1 MRRASL
7 HRVATSAILS
17 VCVDPTIRGESRLH
31 ANGVRVD
38 GTRGGDSLKLQ
49 PDSRSRPAATE
60 FGIPPSGGRTAA
72 AAGESAPAG
81 SEFDEVGCVNVAET
95 LEPMLAALVRLAG
108 AAAATVRVVSRD
120 GARFEPVGAV
130 GLPAGLGP
138 RGIGAV
144 EFWCGACAEAR
155 QPESE
160 CVKRHLCGCEQRFP
174 VDRLGSVCKH
184 IVAVPLQHKARPV
197 GMLNLLFERPADLPP
212 ALTPLFAAIGDLLG
226 VTLENDRLA
235 RENLRVSLMNER
247 QMMANEVH
255 DSLAQGLTYMR
266 MRMSLMRDA
275 IRQGDELRAFKYWSD
290 VDESLGNAH
299 RRLRELITY
308 FRSRMDP
315 NGLLHA
321 LRETTDS
328 FHDRTG
334 IRLEF
339 ANRAPDLC
347 LAAERE
353 VEAFHIVQEA
363 LANVCRHA
371 HAHTARLIVERRDG
385 GYEIVVEDDGVGI
398 KAYAATGEQDDS
410 GHYGIA
416 IMRER
421 ARRLGGE
428 LVVEG
433 ASGGGTRVRLNFP
446 AALPRS
452 EHNV

>member
-1 MRRASL
+1 
-7 HRVATSAILS
+7 
-17 VCVDPTIRGESRLH
+17 
-31 ANGVRVD
+31 
-38 GTRGGDSLKLQ
+38 
-49 PDSRSRPAATE
+49 
-60 FGIPPSGGRTAA
+60 
-72 AAGESAPAG
+72 
-81 SEFDEVGCVNVAET
+81 
-95 LEPMLAALVRLAG
+95 
-108 AAAATVRVVSRD
+108 
-120 GARFEPVGAV
+120 
-130 GLPAGLGP
+130 
-138 RGIGAV
+138 
-144 EFWCGACAEAR
+144 
-155 QPESE
+155 
-160 CVKRHLCGCEQRFP
+160 
-174 VDRLGSVCKH
+174 
-184 IVAVPLQHKARPV
+184 
-197 GMLNLLFERPADLPP
+197 
-212 ALTPLFAAIGDLLG
+212 
-226 VTLENDRLA
+226 
-235 RENLRVSLMNER
+235 
-247 QMMANEVH
+247 MMANEVH

-315 NGLLHA
+315 HGLLHA

-334 IRLEF
+334 IHLEF

-353 VEAFHIVQEA
+353 VEVFHIVQEA

-371 HAHTARLIVERRDG
+371 HAQTARLVVERRDG
-385 GYEIVVEDDGVGI
+385 GYEIVVEDDGVGVG
-398 KAYAATGEQDDS
+398 ANSATDEQGDS

-452 EHNV
+452 EINV

>member
-1 MRRASL
+1 VGDGRQPGY
-7 HRVATSAILS
+7 
-17 VCVDPTIRGESRLH
+17 DP
-31 ANGVRVD
+31 
-38 GTRGGDSLKLQ
+38 GD
-49 PDSRSRPAATE
+49 
-60 FGIPPSGGRTAA
+60 
-72 AAGESAPAG
+72 AGCG
-81 SEFDEVGCVNVAET
+81 NVAET
-95 LEPMLAALVRLAG
+95 LEPMLSALVRLAG
-108 AAAATVRVVSRD
+108 ATAATIRVVSPD
-120 GARFEPVGAV
+120 GARFEPVSAV
-130 GLPAGLGP
+130 GLPVGLGP
-138 RGIGAV
+138 RGVGAV
-144 EFWCGACAEAR
+144 EYWCGACSEAR
-155 QPESE
+155 EPESE
-160 CVKRHLCGCEQRFP
+160 CVKRHLCGSEQRFP
-174 VDRLGSVCKH
+174 LDRLGSVCKH
-184 IVAVPLQHKARPV
+184 IVAVPLHYKARPV
-197 GMLNLLFERPADLPP
+197 GMLNLLFDRNADLPP

-235 RENLRVSLMNER
+235 RENLRVSLVNER

-315 NGLLHA
+315 HGLLHA
-321 LRETTDS
+321 LRETSAT

-334 IRLEF
+334 VRLEF
-339 ANRAPDLC
+339 ANRAPELC

-353 VEAFHIVQEA
+353 VEVFHIVQEA

-371 HAHTARLIVERRDG
+371 HAQTAWLTVDHHDG

-398 KAYAATGEQDDS
+398 KAYPTAGEHDDS

-446 AALPRS
+446 AAMPRS
-452 EHNV
+452 EITV

>member
-1 MRRASL
+1 MGKSGQPG
-7 HRVATSAILS
+7 S
-17 VCVDPTIRGESRLH
+17 
-31 ANGVRVD
+31 GV
-38 GTRGGDSLKLQ
+38 G
-49 PDSRSRPAATE
+49 
-60 FGIPPSGGRTAA
+60 
-72 AAGESAPAG
+72 
-81 SEFDEVGCVNVAET
+81 EVGCGNVAET
-95 LEPMLAALVRLAG
+95 LEPMLSALVRLAG
-108 AAAATVRVVSRD
+108 ANAATIRVVSPD
-120 GARFEPVGAV
+120 GARFEPVSAV
-130 GLPAGLGP
+130 GLPVGLGP
-138 RGIGAV
+138 RGVGAV
-144 EFWCGACAEAR
+144 EYWCGACSEAR
-155 QPESE
+155 EPESE

-174 VDRLGSVCKH
+174 LDRLGSVCKH
-184 IVAVPLQHKARPV
+184 IVAVPLHYKVRPV
-197 GMLNLLFERPADLPP
+197 GMLNLLFDRDADLPP
-212 ALTPLFAAIGDLLG
+212 AMTPLFAAIGDLLG

-235 RENLRVSLMNER
+235 RENLRVSLTNER

-315 NGLLHA
+315 HGLLHA
-321 LRETTDS
+321 LRETSAT

-334 IRLEF
+334 VRLEF
-339 ANRAPDLC
+339 TNHSPELC

-353 VEAFHIVQEA
+353 VEVFHIVQEA

-371 HAHTARLIVERRDG
+371 HARTARLTVDRRDD

-398 KAYAATGEQDDS
+398 KAYSTAGEHDDS

-428 LVVEG
+428 LVLEG

-446 AALPRS
+446 AAMPRS
-452 EHNV
+452 EITL